1 MTENYNKYIVKVAMQ
16 AGIEMLESNAECYR
30 VENTVQR
37 MLQVSEQPI
46 TEVFANTTGLFIT
59 LDGPDLDDPITLI
72 KRITKRDTN
81 LRKIHIVNQ
90 ISRDLTSNKI
100 TFEEAYAKLM
110 RMDKKNY
117 SKNVVGVSTI
127 LLVISFAILLGGDM
141 NEILLSVIAAFLLL
155 FSYKLKDFLALNDFI
170 FGTVATLLVATII
183 PVIIHLSRMPNPSFD
198 IVVISVLMPLFPGT
212 AFTNGFRDS
221 FKGDYGSGITKIV
234 EALIIAV
241 SLGVGVAL
249 GLFIAKGIIT
259 WVWFYK

>member
-259 WVWFYK
+259 WV

>member
-59 LDGPDLDDPITLI
+59 LDGPDLDEPITLI

-259 WVWFYK
+259 WV

>member
-59 LDGPDLDDPITLI
+59 LDGPDLDEPITLI

-155 FSYKLKDFLALNDFI
+155 FPIN
-170 FGTVATLLVATII
+170 
-183 PVIIHLSRMPNPSFD
+183 
-198 IVVISVLMPLFPGT
+198 
-212 AFTNGFRDS
+212 
-221 FKGDYGSGITKIV
+221 
-234 EALIIAV
+234 
-241 SLGVGVAL
+241 
-249 GLFIAKGIIT
+249 
-259 WVWFYK
+259 

>member
-30 VENTVQR
+30 VESTVQR
-37 MLQVSEQPI
+37 MLQVSQQPI

-59 LDGPDLDDPITLI
+59 LDGPDLDEPITLI

-117 SKNVVGVSTI
+117 SSRVVGVSTI
-127 LLVISFAILLGGDM
+127 LLVISFAVLLGGDM
-141 NEILLSVIAAFLLL
+141 NEIFLSVIAAFLLL
-155 FSYKLKDFLALNDFI
+155 FSYKLKEFLALNDFI
-170 FGTVATLLVATII
+170 FGTVATLLVATVIPII
-183 PVIIHLSRMPNPSFD
+183 IYLLKMPNPSFD

-259 WVWFYK
+259 WV

>member
-59 LDGPDLDDPITLI
+59 LDGPDLDEPITLI

-81 LRKIHIVNQ
+81 LRKINIVNQ

>member
-37 MLQVSEQPI
+37 MLQVSEQSI

-259 WVWFYK
+259 WV

>member
-16 AGIEMLESNAECYR
+16 AGIEMLESNAESYR

-59 LDGPDLDDPITLI
+59 LDGPDLDEPITLI

-259 WVWFYK
+259 WV

>member
-59 LDGPDLDDPITLI
+59 LDGPDLDEPITLI

-90 ISRDLTSNKI
+90 ISRDLISNKI

-259 WVWFYK
+259 WV

>member
-59 LDGPDLDDPITLI
+59 LDGPDLDEPITLI

-141 NEILLSVIAAFLLL
+141 KEILLSVIAAFLLL

-259 WVWFYK
+259 WV

>member
-110 RMDKKNY
+110 GMDKKNY

-259 WVWFYK
+259 WV

>member
-212 AFTNGFRDS
+212 AFSNGFRDS

-259 WVWFYK
+259 WV

>member
-46 TEVFANTTGLFIT
+46 SEVFANTTGLFIT
-59 LDGPDLDDPITLI
+59 LDGPDLDEPITLI

-259 WVWFYK
+259 WV

>member
-16 AGIEMLESNAECYR
+16 AGIEMLESNAESYR

-59 LDGPDLDDPITLI
+59 LDGPDLDEPITLI

-100 TFEEAYAKLM
+100 SFEEAYAKLM

-117 SKNVVGVSTI
+117 SKNVVGFSTI

-141 NEILLSVIAAFLLL
+141 NEIILSVVAAFLLL
-155 FSYKLKDFLALNDFI
+155 FSYKLKEFLALNDFI

-183 PVIIHLSRMPNPSFD
+183 PIIIHLTKLPNPSFD

-259 WVWFYK
+259 WV

>member
-59 LDGPDLDDPITLI
+59 LDGPDLDEPITLI

-198 IVVISVLMPLFPGT
+198 IVVISVLLPLFPGT

-259 WVWFYK
+259 WV

>member
-16 AGIEMLESNAECYR
+16 AGNEMLESNAECYR

-59 LDGPDLDDPITLI
+59 LDGPDLDEPITLI

-259 WVWFYK
+259 WV

>member
-59 LDGPDLDDPITLI
+59 LDGPDLDEPITLI

-141 NEILLSVIAAFLLL
+141 NEILLSIIAAYLLL

-259 WVWFYK
+259 WV

>member
-59 LDGPDLDDPITLI
+59 LDGPDLDEPITLI

-81 LRKIHIVNQ
+81 LRKINIVNQ

-259 WVWFYK
+259 WV